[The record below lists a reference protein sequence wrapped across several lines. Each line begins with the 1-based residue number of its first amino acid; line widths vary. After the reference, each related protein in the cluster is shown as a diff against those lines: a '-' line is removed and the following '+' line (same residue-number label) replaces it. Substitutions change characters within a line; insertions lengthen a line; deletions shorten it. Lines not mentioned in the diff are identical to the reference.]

1 MTRVFQKDA
10 LIDLVR
16 RILVRHGASEANAA
30 IIAANCVGAEAD
42 GSASHGLFRVPGYVA
57 TLKSG
62 WLDGRATPVLD
73 ITAPGVVRVDARNG
87 FTAVA
92 LELARDPAIARA
104 RETGVCVIAI
114 KDSHHF
120 GALWPDVEPFAKQG
134 LIAMAFVN
142 TRRRMVPHGGRKPVY
157 GTNPMA
163 FACPRENG
171 EVLVFDQAASA
182 MAYGDVM
189 IAAEAGHDLP
199 PGSAVDRDGQP
210 TTNPRAVLDG
220 GALLPFG
227 GIKGS
232 SIAMMI
238 EVLGAALTGGSLSF
252 EVDSS
257 AYPGAQTPRTGEL
270 LILIDPARCQAPH
283 FAQRIETLIDELH
296 RCGQTRLPGD
306 RRRRHRQA
314 TAAGIP
320 VDDKVMAQLENF
332 LR

>member
-1 MTRVFQKDA
+1 MTQLVQKAA

-16 RILVRHGASEANAA
+16 RILVRYGASESNAA

-42 GSASHGLFRVPGYVA
+42 GAASHGLFRVPGYVA

-62 WLDGRATPVLD
+62 WLDAQATPVFEEA
-73 ITAPGVVRVDARNG
+73 APGVVRVDAHNG
-87 FTAVA
+87 FAQVA
-92 LELARDPAIARA
+92 LALARPRAIERA
-104 RETGVCVIAI
+104 REAGICLIAI
-114 KDSHHF
+114 RNSHHF
-120 GALWPDVEPFAKQG
+120 GALWPDVEPFAREG
-134 LIAMAFVN
+134 FIALTMVN
-142 TRRRMVPHGGRKPVY
+142 SRRRVVPHGGRKPVY
-157 GTNPMA
+157 GTNPMG

-171 EVLVFDQAASA
+171 EVLVFDQATSA
-182 MAYGDVM
+182 MAHGDVM
-189 IAAEAGHDLP
+189 IAAEEGHDLP
-199 PGSAVDRDGQP
+199 PGSAVDRDGNP

-238 EVLGAALTGGSLSF
+238 EVLAAALTGGSFSF

-257 AYPGAQTPRTGEL
+257 AFPGAQTPRAGQL
-270 LILIDPARCQAPH
+270 VILIDPAKAGARD
-283 FAQRIETLIDELH
+283 FTRRIETLIAEVQ

-306 RRRRHRQA
+306 RRHRQRQA
-314 TAAGIP
+314 TMSGIP
-320 VDDKVMAQLENF
+320 VEDKVMERLESL